1 MRAMQLRWLLLLG
14 VVTGCGEVANNPDAA
29 IAPTMRTVTIAVNGN
44 GTGSVTSLP
53 AGINCGTKCSAEF
66 AEGSSITLSAQPTNG
81 SEFLGWAGGS
91 CAGTSDCTIVVS
103 ADVTV
108 QPIFALTNSIVVTTT
123 GNGVGT
129 VTSAPTGIICPG
141 DCSEAYGPGVT
152 VTLSAAPGAESVFAG
167 WSGGGCTGTELC
179 IVTTNNATSVIATFT
194 RKRYTVTVDP
204 GGNGAGI
211 VTSTPAGIS
220 CGSTCM
226 HDFDSG
232 TMISLAAAPSTG
244 STFSGWA
251 GACTGNAACNV
262 TVTAAKNV
270 IANFTL
276 TKHTLAVTKTGNGTG
291 TVTSN
296 PSGIDC
302 GTTACS
308 ADFNYNTN
316 VILTP
321 STNGNNAFAGWSG
334 ACSGMGTCAVSM
346 TTARSV
352 TASFIKTIGCSFDL
366 DLTGCGSGAIADIVL
381 TGLTAQQ
388 CHDQCVLKM
397 PQADMTT
404 GCWMWISSS
413 STCYCKNGAAT
424 HSQFGGG
431 TGGSCQ

>member
-1 MRAMQLRWLLLLG
+1 MQLRWLLLLG
-14 VVTGCGEVANNPDAA
+14 VVAGCGEVANNPDAA

-44 GTGSVTSLP
+44 GTGSVTSTP

-66 AEGSSITLSAQPTNG
+66 AEGTSITLSALPTNG
-81 SEFLGWAGGS
+81 SQFLGWAGGS
-91 CAGTSDCTIVVS
+91 CAGTGDCTIVVS
-103 ADVTV
+103 ADITV

-123 GNGVGT
+123 GNGMGA
-129 VTSAPTGIICPG
+129 VTSAPTGISCPG

-179 IVTTNNATSVIATFT
+179 IVTTDNAKSVIVTFSL
-194 RKRYTVTVDP
+194 KRYTVTVNP
-204 GGNGAGI
+204 NGNGAGV

-232 TMISLAAAPSTG
+232 TTISLAAAPSTG
-244 STFSGWA
+244 STFTGWA

-262 TVTAAKNV
+262 TVSAAKNV

-276 TKHTLAVTKTGNGTG
+276 TKHTLTVSKTGNGTG

-296 PSGIDC
+296 PGGINC
-302 GTTACS
+302 GTTCA
-308 ADFNYNTN
+308 ADYNYSTN

-321 STNGNNAFAGWSG
+321 ATSGSNAFDGWSG
-334 ACSGMGTCAVSM
+334 ACTGMATCAVSM

-352 TASFIKTIGCSFDL
+352 TASFIKKLSCSQVDYMTKCEL
-366 DLTGCGSGAIADIVL
+366 GAIADIVL
-381 TGLTAQQ
+381 NGLTENQ
-388 CHDQCVLKM
+388 CHDECSVKM
-397 PQADMTT
+397 PAAGMTT
-404 GCWMWISSS
+404 GCWMFSNSV
-413 STCYCKNGAAT
+413 CYCRSGPYAENSLTGAGR
-424 HSQFGGG
+424 GGY
-431 TGGSCQ
+431 CQ